1 MYASANFF
9 EHFLKL
15 CGETYKATTLSSP
28 WSGARAVSPPPSF
41 RWLVL
46 FVNGFALLKHIACAL
61 YLAAQV
67 VIFRNMEPTQRRIAH
82 AFALP
87 TVVVV
92 YMSLAA
98 VHGASSNRRVDPTNR
113 RAFAWLLKWI
123 THKHALAAY
132 NVVQLGCQSY
142 EAIAFAT
149 KVVDHTLVAIYV
161 TLVAPHAMVTP
172 WVVYG
177 YHSTPRLLLLNWF
190 SSLSFNLSCIVHIVD
205 FTVNRDPAILTNN
218 VFHVQY
224 IFVTSL
230 IDLAAK
236 IIIQLGSL
244 ASTWRLLASVD
255 LADGLYNYG
264 HRLSALALKSTIHL
278 KTRSLRCYMFFSCL
292 WGVVLMVSLC
302 HAPWSSTLP
311 ILVCAYVA
319 PLWTTQCQCISA
331 CTRMST
337 AMIYEDINAVLE
349 PRQLGSQLRL
359 LLVSR
364 CDLPNGIDNAT
375 FNQFQ
380 SLYYIGIKFTNMG
393 TWSGQLPPAIYTIAL
408 DNAALT
414 RIPDILLTHMP
425 PTLSGLLLSTY
436 P

>member
-1 MYASANFF
+1 MMTACATKKNAQTTCLRMAKPKANRRIHPNETGAVTSSFLDGEGDAGATTCTSIGDTMYASANFF

-190 SSLSFNLSCIVHIVD
+190 SSLSFNLSCIVHIVG
-205 FTVNRDPAILTNN
+205 
-218 VFHVQY
+218 
-224 IFVTSL
+224 L
-230 IDLAAK
+230 IMP
-236 IIIQLGSL
+236 
-244 ASTWRLLASVD
+244 LLRF
-255 LADGLYNYG
+255 Y
-264 HRLSALALKSTIHL
+264 
-278 KTRSLRCYMFFSCL
+278 
-292 WGVVLMVSLC
+292 
-302 HAPWSSTLP
+302 
-311 ILVCAYVA
+311 
-319 PLWTTQCQCISA
+319 
-331 CTRMST
+331 
-337 AMIYEDINAVLE
+337 
-349 PRQLGSQLRL
+349 
-359 LLVSR
+359 
-364 CDLPNGIDNAT
+364 
-375 FNQFQ
+375 
-380 SLYYIGIKFTNMG
+380 
-393 TWSGQLPPAIYTIAL
+393 
-408 DNAALT
+408 
-414 RIPDILLTHMP
+414 
-425 PTLSGLLLSTY
+425 
-436 P
+436 